1 MYLMTTTW
9 GNMLINYSKTMMTAT
24 CLMKN
29 QANRHN
35 EHQVTITLH
44 MLSKS
49 LQLCNTEFTD
59 LKVS

>member
-1 MYLMTTTW
+1 MACIHEYDMQKYAYKLQDYDEC
-9 GNMLINYSKTMMTAT
+9 NHEEP
-24 CLMKN
+24 
-29 QANRHN
+29 NRHN
-35 EHQVTITLH
+35 EHQVTITIH